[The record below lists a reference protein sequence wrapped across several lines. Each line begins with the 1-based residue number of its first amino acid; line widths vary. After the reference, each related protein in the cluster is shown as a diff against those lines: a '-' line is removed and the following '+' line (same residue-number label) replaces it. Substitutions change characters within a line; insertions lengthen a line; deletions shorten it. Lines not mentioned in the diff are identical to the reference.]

1 MAKQR
6 KKKPAPPIGFVE
18 FAKKFAT
25 EEACRERLFEVRKAQ
40 GFKCPKCGGEE
51 FYHLKTRGTFQ
62 CKKCRYQKSLTVGT
76 ARTHVTFALLDL
88 FTRSV
93 KAGVA

>member
-40 GFKCPKCGGEE
+40 GFKCPKCGGE
-51 FYHLKTRGTFQ
+51 
-62 CKKCRYQKSLTVGT
+62 
-76 ARTHVTFALLDL
+76 
-88 FTRSV
+88 
-93 KAGVA
+93 